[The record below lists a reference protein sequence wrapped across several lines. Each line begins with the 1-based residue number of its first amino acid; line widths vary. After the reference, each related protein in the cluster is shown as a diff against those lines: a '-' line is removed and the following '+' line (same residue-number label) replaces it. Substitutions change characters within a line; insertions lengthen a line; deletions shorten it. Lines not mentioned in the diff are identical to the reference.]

1 MRYLTI
7 QGIIVGSREM
17 FVTLLD
23 EMAKHQIKPVIDRVY
38 PFDEVNAAIAY
49 MAGADKIGKVVI
61 RVA

>member
-1 MRYLTI
+1 
-7 QGIIVGSREM
+7 
-17 FVTLLD
+17 
-23 EMAKHQIKPVIDRVY
+23 MAKHQIKPVIDRVY